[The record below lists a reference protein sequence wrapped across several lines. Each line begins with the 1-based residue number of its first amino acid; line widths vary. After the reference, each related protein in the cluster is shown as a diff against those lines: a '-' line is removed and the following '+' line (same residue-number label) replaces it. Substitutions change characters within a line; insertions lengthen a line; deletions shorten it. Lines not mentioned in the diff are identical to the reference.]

1 MKLNN
6 KKGFTL
12 IELLAVIVIL
22 AVIALIAT
30 PIIMN
35 VINDAKEG
43 AEKDSAYGIVK
54 ALETEIAQSM
64 VRDTTFVAP
73 TECTINAAGNKCE
86 YTVGTALSTTTE
98 EIKIDYKGTKAA
110 GGTIKFADGKGSVT
124 ENSTVKFGSKTYKLD
139 SKGEFNLDTAS

>member
-1 MKLNN
+1 MKITN

-43 AEKDSAYGIVK
+43 AEKDSAYGIAK
-54 ALETEIAQSM
+54 ALETEIAQTM
-64 VRDTTFVAP
+64 ALNP
-73 TECTINAAGNKCE
+73 TSTPESTCKVSNIT
-86 YTVGTALSTTTE
+86 STTITCGTLSAS
-98 EIKIDYKGTKAA
+98 YKGSMPTSIDFTFENGAA
-110 GGTIKFADGKGSVT
+110 QAG
-124 ENSTVKFGSKTYKLD
+124 STVTFGTKVYTLQD
-139 SKGEFNLDTAS
+139 DGEFKKTA

>member
-43 AEKDSAYGIVK
+43 AEKDSAYGIIK
-54 ALETEIAQSM
+54 TLETEIAQKM
-64 VRDTTFVAP
+64 VRESSFSAP
-73 TECTINAAGNKCE
+73 TSCTINEA
-86 YTVGTALSTTTE
+86 GTACTSGSGDTAVVIT
-98 EIKIDYKGTKAA
+98 IDYKGTKAK
-110 GGTIKFADGKGSVT
+110 GGTITFDKGVVQSG
-124 ENSTVKFGSKTYKLD
+124 STVIFGSKTYELD
-139 SKGEFNLDTAS
+139 GSGNFALKAGAAS